1 MKNQLT
7 GMSLVLAAALLSGCA
22 TQTPQ
27 MNEVEPAASEEA
39 QRKAQ
44 QAAQAAEQQP
54 EALALKRKIAVG
66 RISNETNYG
75 RSLLRADSTDELGN
89 KVTDMFLQ
97 ALTNS
102 ESYLVFERPD
112 IELLSREAELSGQE
126 VNITGVDTL
135 VIGSLTQFGRA
146 TTGERGFLSSTKK
159 QEATATVD
167 LRLVDVT
174 SGRVF
179 ASVTGTGS
187 SSVEQGRTMGFG
199 SAAGY
204 DGSLNDRA
212 IAAAVISAVDKMTGL
227 FLDKAW
233 TADVLALEEGRVY
246 ISGGASQGVKPG
258 MVFEV
263 QTRGK
268 KVKSQATGSVITL
281 PGEKVA
287 EIEIVG
293 LFGED
298 PLDQGAY
305 GKLVSGSLA
314 GHDIEDLQVKGHSEK
329 ESEQ

>member
-1 MKNQLT
+1 MNTMFKT
-7 GMSLVLAAALLSGCA
+7 TTILLCMLGFTACA

-27 MNEVEPAASEEA
+27 MKKVESSVSQET
-39 QRKAQ
+39 QR
-44 QAAQAAEQQP
+44 AAQEAAAKESQKPQS
-54 EALALKRKIAVG
+54 LALKRKIAVG

-75 RSLLRADSTDELGN
+75 RSLLRVDANDELGN

-97 ALTNS
+97 SLANS
-102 ESYLVFERPD
+102 GNYLVFERPD
-112 IELLSREAELSGQE
+112 IALLSKEAEISGRKI
-126 VNITGVDTL
+126 NITGVDTL

-167 LRLVDVT
+167 LRLVDVNT
-174 SGRVF
+174 GRVF

-227 FLDKAW
+227 FLEKPW
-233 TADVLALEEGRVY
+233 TADILAVENGQVF
-246 ISGGASQGVKPG
+246 ISGGQSQGVKAG
-258 MVFEV
+258 MTFAVE
-263 QTRGK
+263 TRGRS
-268 KVKSQATGSVITL
+268 VKSVTTGTSITL

-287 EIEIVG
+287 ELNVTG

-298 PLDQGAY
+298 PLDQGAF
-305 GKLVSGSLA
+305 GQIISGSIKA
-314 GHDIEDLQVKGHSEK
+314 HDIKDLQIK
-329 ESEQ
+329 EMKK